1 MLVPTDCIVS
11 ITEANQNFSKVAR
24 LVDERNRVIVMK
36 NNKPKYLVM
45 DLEQYEREL
54 AARREFDQLADSILV
69 ERIQLFRKLAE

>member
-1 MLVPTDCIVS
+1 M
-11 ITEANQNFSKVAR
+11 
-24 LVDERNRVIVMK
+24 DERNRAIVMK

-54 AARREFDQLADSILV
+54 AARKEFDQLADSILV